1 MAIDFL
7 GRPAAA
13 DSADEPGFR
22 ITLPQ
27 VRSFLR
33 RYVWVIA
40 GVFVCTVVGAYA
52 TLSLTTEKYDVNSA
66 LLVKL
71 GRENLDAPATARNG
85 VLSTGVRREELGSE
99 VQILQSRRLLEDV
112 VDELG
117 VEAFRVQRVPPP
129 DLLGQVKFYAKA
141 GLRWVKTQYTDALI
155 ALDLRKRL
163 TEREEAVALLTEELI
178 AEPQKDADVIA
189 LRMRLADP
197 TLGVRIQETLIDKFL
212 AHRVDVRRNRG
223 VREFF
228 ANEVNELRTAL
239 QAAEAAANAFRQR
252 RDLTVPSEQKAL
264 LLRQIR
270 ELSAQRVRTNGRVM
284 ALTQQVT
291 TAGDLMGK
299 TAERIHSSQVE
310 LPSVSAQQ
318 LRERLVRLE
327 SERAKLLTT
336 YMPGASPV
344 KIVEDE
350 IASVNRLLATRT
362 NTELG
367 STTTEINPVRQQLE
381 QSINQDTVALQG
393 LRAELGILD
402 QQLAALMTELR
413 QVDAAEATLID
424 LDRERA
430 LLDEKYRSAVQRLTD
445 AQIDA
450 ELDVSRISNV
460 TVAVPPAASL
470 GPVYPRKLLLMALA
484 LAIGLVLGIAVA
496 IAMEWSRE
504 TMRDA
509 EEVEAVTELVCLA
522 RFDRSQGRGRTAG
535 AA

>member
-1 MAIDFL
+1 MATDFL
-7 GRPAAA
+7 GRPTPNDNAE
-13 DSADEPGFR
+13 EPGFR
-22 ITLPQ
+22 ITVPQ
-27 VRSFLR
+27 VRSFLK

-40 GVFVCTVVGAYA
+40 GVFAFTVLAAYA
-52 TLSLTTEKYDVNSA
+52 ALSLTTELYDVRSA

-99 VQILQSRRLLEDV
+99 VQILQSRRLIEDV

-117 VEAFRVQRVPPP
+117 VEAFRVTRVPPP
-129 DLLGQVKFYAKA
+129 DLFGKVKFYTKA
-141 GLRWVKTQYTDALI
+141 GLRWVKTQYNDALV

-163 TEREEAVALLTEELI
+163 SERDEAIALLTEELV

-189 LRMRLADP
+189 LQMRLADP

-212 AHRVDVRRNRG
+212 AHRVEVRQNRG

-228 ANEVNELRTAL
+228 AREVNELRTSL
-239 QAAEAAANAFRQR
+239 QTAEASVNEWRQK

-270 ELSAQRVRTNGRVM
+270 DLSAQRLRTSGRVM
-284 ALTQQVT
+284 ALTHQVR
-291 TAGDLMGK
+291 TAGDLLGN

-310 LPSVSAQQ
+310 LPSSSAQQ

-327 SERAKLLTT
+327 AERAKLLTT
-336 YMPGASPV
+336 YMPGASTV
-344 KIVEDE
+344 KIVEEE
-350 IASVNRLLATRT
+350 IASINDLLNARQQ
-362 NTELG
+362 NEVG
-367 STTTEINPVRQQLE
+367 STTTEINPLRQQLE

-393 LRAELGILD
+393 LRAELNTVD
-402 QQLAALMTELR
+402 AQLATLTGELR
-413 QVDAAEATLID
+413 QLDVAEATLVD
-424 LDRERA
+424 LERERT
-430 LLDEKYRSAVQRLTD
+430 LMDEKYRNAVQRLAE

-470 GPVYPRKLLLMALA
+470 NPVYPRKLLLMALA
-484 LAIGLVLGIAVA
+484 LAIGLVLGVA
-496 IAMEWSRE
+496 TAIGLEWSRE

-522 RFDRSQGRGRTAG
+522 RFDRARSGRGEAG